1 MKTHKCGSLV
11 WELGNYA
18 QQHIKEPHFRI
29 RIMIKYA
36 VMFFSKFDMDTQD
49 PINEHKYISE
59 NPSSQNEFLTEKQRR
74 LIEYHFAVKR
84 SLGFTESEHE
94 EPSDPTAL
102 RRNSDTEVPADK

>member
-1 MKTHKCGSLV
+1 
-11 WELGNYA
+11 
-18 QQHIKEPHFRI
+18 
-29 RIMIKYA
+29 MIKYA